1 MIPKLLVVVQFVS
14 LIFIVIISDSSIT
27 SNPIS
32 LIIFSLAILIGLI
45 PILQKNFKVNIFP
58 EVTKNMDLV
67 TSGIYK
73 FIRHPMYLSVLLV
86 GISFVIADPKP
97 LILLVWM
104 ILLINLHLK
113 MDIEEINLIKTFPEY
128 KEYRNSTKRLIPFIY

>member
-32 LIIFSLAILIGLI
+32 LIVFSLAILIGLI

>member
-1 MIPKLLVVVQFVS
+1 MITRLLVVVQFVA

-32 LIIFSLAILIGLI
+32 LIVFSLAILIGFI
-45 PILQKNFKVNIFP
+45 PIFQKNFKVNIFP

-97 LILLVWM
+97 LILLIWM
-104 ILLINLHLK
+104 ILLMNLHLK
-113 MDIEEINLIKTFPEY
+113 MDIEETNLMKFFPKY

>member
-32 LIIFSLAILIGLI
+32 LIIFSLAILNGLI

>member
-14 LIFIVIISDSSIT
+14 LIFIVIISESSIT
-27 SNPIS
+27 SNPFS
-32 LIIFSLAILIGLI
+32 LIVFSLAILIGLI